1 MKVSNYEITR
11 NRMRDEFIKYDQE
24 KMIQKF
30 SLKNDRQYL
39 YLDFMGRP
47 YRINRK
53 NGVVEWS
60 EDGFHSAAEADFNES
75 MTIYDVLCYSKD
87 NCSLSGKFC
96 SISMLK
102 GIVQANPPGVN
113 LFQKIADGFNG
124 KVEALEKACGSFG
137 EKINMK
143 GDVAVKLYPF
153 SFLPVI
159 LQFWEGDEEFPANLK
174 FMFDENIL
182 QYLHYETI
190 FYLLEH
196 VTGRI
201 QETMGMGKNEFGG
214 RNLYTNK

>member
-60 EDGFHSAAEADFNES
+60 EDGFHSVTEGNFNES

-87 NCSLSGKFC
+87 SCSLSGKFC
-96 SISMLK
+96 SINMLK
-102 GIVQANPPGVN
+102 GIVKANPPGVN
-113 LFQKIADGFNG
+113 LFQKTADSFNG
-124 KVEALEKACGSFG
+124 KVAALEKACESFG
-137 EKINMK
+137 EKTDLK

-159 LQFWEGDEEFPANLK
+159 DPLIFFLFPILHPGRLPLCFRQYAFSLSGKKCAGLCLQDSIQPERKD
-174 FMFDENIL
+174 
-182 QYLHYETI
+182 
-190 FYLLEH
+190 LLIISCE
-196 VTGRI
+196 REQRRF
-201 QETMGMGKNEFGG
+201 QE
-214 RNLYTNK
+214 

>member
-24 KMIQKF
+24 KMIRKF
-30 SLKNDRQYL
+30 LLKNDGQYL

-124 KVEALEKACGSFG
+124 KVEALER
-137 EKINMK
+137 
-143 GDVAVKLYPF
+143 
-153 SFLPVI
+153 PV
-159 LQFWEGDEEFPANLK
+159 D
-174 FMFDENIL
+174 
-182 QYLHYETI
+182 
-190 FYLLEH
+190 LLA
-196 VTGRI
+196 
-201 QETMGMGKNEFGG
+201 K
-214 RNLYTNK
+214 K

>member
-1 MKVSNYEITR
+1 MFPVWTK
-11 NRMRDEFIKYDQE
+11 K
-24 KMIQKF
+24 
-30 SLKNDRQYL
+30 
-39 YLDFMGRP
+39 
-47 YRINRK
+47 
-53 NGVVEWS
+53 
-60 EDGFHSAAEADFNES
+60 A
-75 MTIYDVLCYSKD
+75 
-87 NCSLSGKFC
+87 GKFC

-182 QYLHYETI
+182 QYIHYETI

-201 QETMGMGKNEFGG
+201 QETMVMGKNEFGG

>member
-11 NRMRDEFIKYDQE
+11 NRMRDEFIKYDQK
-24 KMIQKF
+24 KMIRKF
-30 SLKNDRQYL
+30 LLKNDRQYL
-39 YLDFMGRP
+39 YLDFMGRT

-60 EDGFHSAAEADFNES
+60 EDEFYSAAEANFNES

>member
-11 NRMRDEFIKYDQE
+11 NRMRDEFIKYDQK
-24 KMIQKF
+24 KMIRKF

-39 YLDFMGRP
+39 YLDFMGRT

-60 EDGFHSAAEADFNES
+60 EDEFYSAAEANFNES